1 MLINKLGK
9 YSFLKFMSSNGMS
22 TKENTLQL
30 PPQFPST
37 SSSESEPETNAD
49 LIKIGKYIMYN
60 NSNYTDFM
68 KAIMIL
74 FFFYFYLLK
83 LKHNEDSII
92 AWPRRFIFPGT
103 S

>member
-22 TKENTLQL
+22 TIENTLQL

-83 LKHNEDSII
+83 LKHNKDSII